1 MTDSRIGFWGRFSN
15 SLPSLDQ
22 IDRNVYRAVAFGFP
36 LLTMVIITGAVWAQY
51 VWQRWWSWDPKE
63 TASLVTWLIYAGY
76 LHGRRQNQWTGKTSA
91 KIVFLGFLAVLFT
104 FAGVNFLQSMH
115 AYGVAQAS
123 PSGRLLGGFNDV
135 NPTEAIVTTGF
146 FLCYLV
152 ALLTVLSST
161 VKGKVGASKV
171 GFGLALAGFVG
182 NTIVLI
188 IRMVDAQRLTFTSG
202 YDFSLWFV
210 WGIMLWGLI
219 ASMGKQRFA
228 LLGTLPMALLISMYG
243 YLYFPQKGHMPLPP
257 ALQNKLWLH
266 IHVALAIF
274 AYGALALAAGWSVL
288 YLIKAATAAKSTDTD
303 DKQATG

>member
-1 MTDSRIGFWGRFSN
+1 VTDSRIGFWGRFSN